1 MNYLFTNQTF
11 FSILSNR
18 HSKKKGDLMEN
29 NPIVSKDNNTESD
42 TQKHFITLHLSHK
55 GKTKTVGLKKTH
67 AIAAGVAAIL
77 ILGGGTYAGVSYY
90 HTQHLLHLSEQQRQE
105 MENENRKLLQK
116 TEVLENENAQY
127 NQDIEVIQQKAEQLE
142 NRMTELENT
151 KQGLADELNQMNQ
164 NDTASAETT
173 SANACLSI
181 LENHSVTEKNF
192 TTIVTTAYHKSA
204 ALSAQLDKM
213 NVMLDATGA
222 SFVDVATNVTQTL
235 AQKNNVPS
243 GFPVEDGIVTTEFNP
258 DGNTLVSDGRV
269 HKGIDL
275 STKGQSAPIMATAG
289 GTVMEA
295 DYHSDFGFYV
305 KVDHGNGFITLYAHN
320 AANLVQVGDN
330 VKKGDII
337 AMTGSTGMSTGI
349 HCHYEIQLNGIYQD
363 PRDYE

>member
-1 MNYLFTNQTF
+1 MNYLFTNQAF

-213 NVMLDATGA
+213 NVLLDAT
-222 SFVDVATNVTQTL
+222 
-235 AQKNNVPS
+235 